1 MPQLFRIGPYLVY
14 FWANENE
21 PLEPIHV
28 HIAEGRPQADGTK
41 VWLTG
46 AGHCVLSHNRSQIP
60 ANILRRMLQLIE
72 ANSEEIVEKW
82 LDMFGEISYFC

>member
-21 PLEPIHV
+21 PLEPIHI

-41 VWLTG
+41 IWLTQT
-46 AGHCVLSHNRSQIP
+46 GHCVLCHNHSQIP
-60 ANILRRMLQLIE
+60 AAILKRMMQLIE
-72 ANSEEIVEKW
+72 ANYREIESKW
-82 LDMFGEISYFC
+82 LEMFDEIRYFC